1 MKRYRNLLNDWRNW
15 KMEQIDDKDI
25 EIAIQQNTINELNT
39 VKVKLQVQ
47 IEKLYRELQELK
59 ESQPE

>member
-1 MKRYRNLLNDWRNW
+1 
-15 KMEQIDDKDI
+15 MEQNNVDDKDI

-47 IEKLYRELQELK
+47 IEKLYRENQELK

>member
-1 MKRYRNLLNDWRNW
+1 
-15 KMEQIDDKDI
+15 MEQNNVDDKDI

-59 ESQPE
+59 ESQSE

>member
-1 MKRYRNLLNDWRNW
+1 
-15 KMEQIDDKDI
+15 MEQNNIDDKDI

-39 VKVKLQVQ
+39 MKIKLQVQ
-47 IEKLYRELQELK
+47 IEKLYRELQEYK

>member
-1 MKRYRNLLNDWRNW
+1 
-15 KMEQIDDKDI
+15 MEQNNVDDKDI

-47 IEKLYRELQELK
+47 IEKLYRELQECK

>member
-1 MKRYRNLLNDWRNW
+1 M
-15 KMEQIDDKDI
+15 DDKDI

-47 IEKLYRELQELK
+47 IEKLYRELQEYK

>member
-1 MKRYRNLLNDWRNW
+1 
-15 KMEQIDDKDI
+15 MEQNNIDDKDI

-47 IEKLYRELQELK
+47 IEKLYRELQEYR